1 MFLCAKP
8 VWIAGKAKEMNIQA
22 AIRTRVAACDAL
34 SLHIA
39 GTAFYRLF
47 VNGDFVAAGPARAAE
62 GYLREDVIPLT
73 YREGQELEIEI
84 EAIGYFCGSLAAV
97 RAPSCI
103 MAELRQGD
111 RVLQYT
117 GRDFEGFL
125 PGTHLQKVERYSVQR
140 HFSEV
145 WDFRENRE
153 VPATL
158 EISKESYK
166 ILPRVAPYPVYD
178 ELSLNTAYRVGTFQ
192 FDETLP
198 YKGNKY
204 SWRSVP
210 KEWGVYEKDEVVS
223 RPCKWLQRQKQ
234 TVTGQEQPLPVVLE
248 QGQYA
253 IVDFERIEAGFLK
266 MEWEALR
273 ESDVVVGFTELYLGE
288 EFQFTQMNAQNV
300 LEYFLPAGD
309 KRTVQSFEAY
319 TFRYAIIMVKEGS
332 IRLNGFGAVT
342 YMSDTRNVPELPY
355 ENETQ
360 AAIGRAAIRNFAH
373 NALDFYMDCPSRER
387 AGWLADGYFTAQ
399 AEFAMTGKTQI
410 EDAFLEN
417 YRMFPNRR
425 GEIPKGALPETYPSD
440 IVPGGTFIPQF
451 NLWYILQVEK
461 YVFERGNAEK
471 KEDFRDSIY
480 GVLEFF
486 RGYENSDGLVEN
498 LPSWNFIEWSGANDW
513 CQDVN
518 YPTNFLYS
526 AALQAAAHLYE
537 DEALVNRSEK
547 VRQETLRQSFN
558 GKYFLDHSVRD
569 EKGNLQRQPHSSE
582 VCQYYALLFG
592 GIDPHAPEYAYLI
605 HLMCDVFKLDREGA
619 VPEIIEINVFP
630 GLLLRMDA
638 LMKLGKYDLV
648 LSTVEDFFGKM
659 EPYTGTLWEY
669 RQFKGSYDHGFSSI
683 AYKVMK
689 EAFEKKKNLTS

>member
-1 MFLCAKP
+1 MFLKAKP
-8 VWIAGKAKEMNIQA
+8 VWIAGKAEEMNIQA

-34 SLHIA
+34 CLHIA

-47 VNGDFVAAGPARAAE
+47 VNGSFVAAGPARGPE
-62 GYLREDVIPLT
+62 GYLREDVIELSYP
-73 YREGQELEIEI
+73 EGKELAIEI
-84 EAIGYFCGSLAAV
+84 EAIGYSCGSLATV

-111 RVLQYT
+111 RVLKYT

-145 WDFRENRE
+145 WDFREDRE
-153 VPATL
+153 VPAPL
-158 EISKESYK
+158 ELTKESYQ
-166 ILPRVAPYPVYD
+166 ILPRVAPYPVYE
-178 ELSLNTAYRVGTFQ
+178 ELAIKTAHRVGTFR

-198 YKGNKY
+198 YKENKY
-204 SWRSVP
+204 SWKSVP

-223 RPCKWLQRQKQ
+223 RPCQWLQRQKQ
-234 TVTGQEQPLPVVLE
+234 TVTGKDQPLPVSLE
-248 QGQYA
+248 EGQYA
-253 IVDFERIEAGFLK
+253 ILDFGRIEAGFLK
-266 MEWEALR
+266 MELESLR

-309 KRTVQSFEAY
+309 HRTHQCFEPY
-319 TFRYAIIMVKEGS
+319 TFRYAIVMVKSGS

-342 YMSDTRNVPELPY
+342 YMSDTKDVPELPY
-355 ENETQ
+355 ENEVQ
-360 AAIGRAAIRNFAH
+360 AAIGRAAIRNFSH

-387 AGWLADGYFTAQ
+387 AGWLADPYFTSQ
-399 AEFAMTGKTQI
+399 AEYAMTGKTQV

-417 YRMFPNRR
+417 YRMFPNLR
-425 GEIPKGALPETYPSD
+425 GEIPQGALPETYPSD

-451 NLWYILQVEK
+451 NLWYILEVEQ
-461 YVFERGNAEK
+461 YIFRRGNLHK
-471 KEDFRDSIY
+471 KEDFKPSVL
-480 GVLEFF
+480 GVLDFF
-486 RGYENSDGLVEN
+486 SRYENEDGLVEN
-498 LPSWNFIEWSGANDW
+498 LPSWNFVEWSGANDW

-518 YPTNFLYS
+518 YPTNFLYA
-526 AALQAAAHLYE
+526 AALEAAYHLYG
-537 DEALVNRSEK
+537 DEKHKTRS
-547 VRQETLRQSFN
+547 QEIRKETIRQSFN

-569 EKGNLQRQPHSSE
+569 EKGRLQLQEHASE

-592 GIDPHAPEYAYLI
+592 GIDENAPEYAQLI
-605 HLMCDVFKLDREGA
+605 HLITDVFALDRKGQM
-619 VPEIIEINVFP
+619 PEIIEINVFP
-630 GLLLRMDA
+630 GLFLRMDA
-638 LMKLGKYDLV
+638 LMKLGQYDLA
-648 LSTVEDFFGKM
+648 LKTVEDFFGKM

-683 AYKVMK
+683 AYAVMK
-689 EAFEKKKNLTS
+689 EAYEKKA

>member
-1 MFLCAKP
+1 MFLKAKP
-8 VWIAGKAKEMNIQA
+8 VWIAGKAEEMNIQA

-34 SLHIA
+34 CLHIT
-39 GTAFYRLF
+39 GTAFYRLY
-47 VNGDFVAAGPARAAE
+47 VNGSFVASGPARGPE
-62 GYLREDVIPLT
+62 GYLREDVIGLSYP
-73 YREGQELEIEI
+73 EGEMLAIEI
-84 EAIGYFCGSLAAV
+84 EAMGYYCGRLAAV

-111 RVLQYT
+111 QVLQYT

-153 VPATL
+153 VPAPL
-158 EISKESYK
+158 EVAKERYN
-166 ILPRVAPYPVYD
+166 ILPRVAPYPLYE
-178 ELSLNTAYRVGTFQ
+178 ELAVKTVHRVGNFQ

-198 YKGNKY
+198 YKENKY

-210 KEWGVYEKDEVVS
+210 KEWGVFEKDEVVS

-234 TVTGQEQPLPVVLE
+234 TVTGKDQPLPLTLE
-248 QGQYA
+248 EGQYA
-253 IVDFERIEAGFLK
+253 ILDFGRIEAGFLK
-266 MEWEALR
+266 MEV
-273 ESDVVVGFTELYLGE
+273 ESLLESNVVVGFTELYLGE

-309 KRTVQSFEAY
+309 HRTHQCFEPY
-319 TFRYAIIMVKEGS
+319 TFRYAIVMVKSGS
-332 IRLNGFGAVT
+332 IRLDGFGAVT
-342 YMSDTRNVPELPY
+342 YMTDTRNVPELPY

-360 AAIGRAAIRNFAH
+360 AAIGRAAVRNFAH

-387 AGWLADGYFTAQ
+387 AGWLADGYFTSQ
-399 AEFAMTGKTQI
+399 AEYAMTGKTQI

-417 YRMFPNRR
+417 YRMFPNLR
-425 GEIPKGALPETYPSD
+425 GEIPQGALPETYPSD

-451 NLWYILQVEK
+451 NLWYILEVEK
-461 YVFERGNAEK
+461 YVFQRGNLEK
-471 KEDFRDSIY
+471 KEAFRDSIY

-486 RGYENSDGLVEN
+486 HGYENSDGLIEN

-518 YPTNFLYS
+518 YPTNFLYA
-526 AALQAAAHLYE
+526 AALEAAYHLFG
-537 DEALVNRSEK
+537 DERHKARSQE
-547 VRQETLRQSFN
+547 VRKETVRQSFN
-558 GKYFLDHSVRD
+558 GKYFLDHSIRD
-569 EKGNLQRQPHSSE
+569 ENGNLQLQDHASE

-592 GIDPHAPEYAYLI
+592 GIDSKAPEYAFLMHLI
-605 HLMCDVFKLDREGA
+605 TDVFALDRKGA
-619 VPEIIEINVFP
+619 MPEIIEINVFP
-630 GLLLRMDA
+630 GLFLRMDA
-638 LMKLGKYDLV
+638 LMKLGEYDLV
-648 LSTVEDFFGKM
+648 LTTVEDFFGKM

-683 AYKVMK
+683 AYAVMK
-689 EAFEKKKNLTS
+689 EAFEKKA